1 MTEAYLPIDSGA
13 QSTVLKINI
22 IRTACLLVVLPLSAS
37 FNIAQANSEHSVAR
51 VWNEALLFAIRN
63 DFAKPV
69 SHARNLFHASAAMYD
84 AWAIYNPPAS
94 PYFLGKTQ
102 ANGFHCNFSDQQ
114 RDSFINAASNDD
126 KRQKFIEVTLSAAMY
141 HLISHRFE
149 NSPGATSIRIHLNR
163 VLHDLGVTV
172 NHNQTPTPNSAEG
185 LGSYLAKCII
195 DYGMTDG
202 SNEASQ
208 YKNRYYQPVNA
219 PLNPAQTGNP
229 TLHIPDRWQPL
240 DIDNYVDQSGNPLPA
255 PEFLGAEW
263 GNVAPFALTPEDSVI
278 MQRDNQQ
285 YRVYLDPGAPALF
298 AKDSARYA
306 WGHSMVAVWSSHLD
320 PADGVRWDISPAAI
334 GTSAALPDKNNLDSF
349 YNYTD
354 GGVEQIG
361 HTINPITNQPYP
373 SNHALRGDYTRVV
386 AEYWADGPDSETPP
400 GHWFTILNDYV
411 LDHPEFQR
419 RYCGS
424 GSEVDDLEYDIRSYF
439 VLGAAMHD
447 TAIAAWSLKGYYDYI
462 RPVSALRYL
471 AQLGQRSNPAL
482 ANYHKDGIPLVDNI
496 IEVVEP
502 ADALAGNN
510 NENIG
515 KIKVYAWRG
524 PDHIGNRYE
533 NNAGVDWILME
544 NWWPYQ
550 RPTFVTPPFS
560 GYVSGHS
567 TFSRAAA
574 EVLTALTGSEYF
586 PGGVAEFVAPR
597 NDFLVFEQGPSE
609 DITLQWATYQDASD
623 QSSLSRIW
631 GGIHPPVDDIPGRQ
645 LGIKVAQRVLNR
657 AASIFSGNSTS
668 ASSTEDFNYNGCMV
682 IATHDD

>member
-1 MTEAYLPIDSGA
+1 MNITRSAGFFLALLIS
-13 QSTVLKINI
+13 ST
-22 IRTACLLVVLPLSAS
+22 
-37 FNIAQANSEHSVAR
+37 FNTAQANTHHSAAR

-63 DFAKPV
+63 DFAKPI

-84 AWAIYNPPAS
+84 AWAIYNPQAS

-102 ANGFHCNFSDQQ
+102 DNGFHCNFSEQL
-114 RDSFINAASNDD
+114 RNSFVDAADG
-126 KRQKFIEVTLSAAMY
+126 KKQKYIETTLSAAMY

-149 NSPGATSIRIHLNR
+149 NSPGATTIRIRLNR
-163 VLHDLGVTV
+163 VLNDLGIRV
-172 NHNQTPTPNSAEG
+172 NHNQAPSPTNAEG

-202 SNEASQ
+202 SNEVDH
-208 YKNRYYQPVNA
+208 YKNQYYRPANA
-219 PLNPAQTGNP
+219 PMNPAESGNQT
-229 TLHIPDRWQPL
+229 LRVPDRWQPL
-240 DIDNYVDQSGNPLPA
+240 DIDNYVDQSGNPLPM

-263 GNVAPFALTPEDSVI
+263 GNVAPFALTPDDSVL

-285 YRVYLDPGAPALF
+285 YRVYLDPGSPALH
-298 AKDSARYA
+298 ARDPAHYA

-320 PADGVRWDISPAAI
+320 PSDGIRWDISP
-334 GTSAALPDKNNLDSF
+334 TALGRTAPLPGKNNLDSF
-349 YNYTD
+349 YNYFD
-354 GGVEQIG
+354 GGVAQLGE
-361 HTINPITNQPYP
+361 TVNPFTNQPYQP
-373 SNHALRGDYTRVV
+373 NTALRGDFTRVV

-411 LDHPEFQR
+411 LDHPEFER

-424 GSEVDDLEYDIRSYF
+424 GSEVDALEYDIRSYF

-447 TAIAAWSLKGYYDYI
+447 AAIAAWSIKGYYDYV

-471 AQLGQRSNPAL
+471 AQLGQSTDPSL
-482 ANYHKDGIPLVDNI
+482 PNYNERGIPLVDNI
-496 IEVVEP
+496 IELVQKG
-502 ADALAGNN
+502 DWLAGADRA
-510 NENIG
+510 NIG
-515 KIKVYAWRG
+515 KIKVRAWRG
-524 PDHIGNRYE
+524 PDHIGNRFE
-533 NNAGVDWILME
+533 NSAGVDWILME

-586 PGGVAEFVAPR
+586 PGGMAEFVAR
-597 NDFLVFEQGPSE
+597 QNDFLVFEQGPSE
-609 DITLQWATYQDASD
+609 DVYLQWATYRDASD

-631 GGIHPPVDDIPGRQ
+631 GGIHPPIDDVPGRQ
-645 LGIKVAQRVLNR
+645 LGIKVAERVLNR
-657 AASIFSGNSTS
+657 AAAYFKGNPNEPANYSDAGCIEV
-668 ASSTEDFNYNGCMV
+668 ASHEE
-682 IATHDD
+682 